1 MTNFK
6 ISAASTLV
14 MVAGLA
20 GCASGEAGEAGE
32 AGEMGTGDTGMMAH
46 EANYMPSGT
55 YMKSTDAGQAMT
67 TPDGMTVYTYDADTA
82 GASSCYD
89 ECAHEWPPVTAP
101 SDAQAFGNMSIVER
115 TDGTRQWAYNGM
127 PLYLYHDDTAPGD
140 AEGDGEGG
148 VWHVVR

>member
-1 MTNFK
+1 MMNRRIT
-6 ISAASTLV
+6 AASSLV

-32 AGEMGTGDTGMMAH
+32 MGMSDTGMAAH

-55 YMKSTDAGQAMT
+55 YMKATDAGQAMT
-67 TPDGMTVYTYDADTA
+67 TPDGLTVYTFDEDTA
-82 GASSCYD
+82 GASTCYA

-101 SDAQAFGNMSIVER
+101 SGAQAFGNMTIVER
-115 TDGTRQWAYNGM
+115 TDGTRQWAYSGM

-140 AEGDGEGG
+140 AEGDGKGG
-148 VWHVVR
+148 VWHVVK